1 MDQRLSSGYKIL
13 IAVLVVALLIA
24 VWGWVQASKA
34 DSLGDVYQGVAAFRA
49 EIDTACRD
57 TSTPAGRAECEEKL
71 SDFREALVDYQE
83 VVDDLEEDSTT
94 GTATSS

>member
-1 MDQRLSSGYKIL
+1 MEQRLSLGYKVL
-13 IAVLVVALLIA
+13 IGALVIALLVAI
-24 VWGWVQASKA
+24 WGWVQASKA

-57 TSTPAGRAECEEKL
+57 TSTPAGRSECEETL

-83 VVDDLEEDSTT
+83 VVDDLEDD
-94 GTATSS
+94 TATSTQ